1 MLGHA
6 YPDAV
11 AVRVDHGLEVTVYS
25 APLGPMMRPLRSPT
39 SSVLP
44 LWLLTRIGGV
54 SAAMAGAV
62 RPMVRATDN
71 SVAVN
76 CFFILNSSWLQ
87 FLWGLGKQHN
97 IESRAVSRADFRNK
111 TEKYR
116 DKNKAFYTEPSF

>member
-1 MLGHA
+1 LLSIEADTVGYSNEHIAVGDAVMLGHA

-71 SVAVN
+71 SVAVM
-76 CFFILNSSWLQ
+76 C
-87 FLWGLGKQHN
+87 HN
-97 IESRAVSRADFRNK
+97 
-111 TEKYR
+111 TL
-116 DKNKAFYTEPSF
+116 